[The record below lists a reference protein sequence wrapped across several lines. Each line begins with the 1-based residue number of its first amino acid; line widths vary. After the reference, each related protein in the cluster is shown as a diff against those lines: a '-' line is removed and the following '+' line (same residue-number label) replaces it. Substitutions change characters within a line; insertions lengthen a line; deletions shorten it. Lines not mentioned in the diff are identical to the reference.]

1 MYESYRDF
9 VTCIA
14 FPFPSLFRFF
24 SSLHFVSKHSFA
36 FVYFYLYSFDCLF
49 LFYLDRTYSSSEEEQ
64 SLDTQKREKFKFYL
78 FILEPTT
85 RRPERR

>member
-1 MYESYRDF
+1 
-9 VTCIA
+9 
-14 FPFPSLFRFF
+14 
-24 SSLHFVSKHSFA
+24 
-36 FVYFYLYSFDCLF
+36 